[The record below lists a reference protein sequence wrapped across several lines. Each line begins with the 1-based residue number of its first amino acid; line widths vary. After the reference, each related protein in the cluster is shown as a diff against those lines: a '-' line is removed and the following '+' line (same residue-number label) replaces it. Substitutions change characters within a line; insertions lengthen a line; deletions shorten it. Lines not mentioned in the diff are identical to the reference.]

1 MCISR
6 TQAPRARANLTGHII
21 FTVQENGEAAMQAVA
36 DGLEDAARILTEM
49 EREWSR

>member
-1 MCISR
+1 M
-6 TQAPRARANLTGHII
+6 
-21 FTVQENGEAAMQAVA
+21 VQENGGALMREVV